1 MYDRVSSGPLP
12 RLTTICAHPM
22 TSCSSL
28 TSGQCRYSNGTLPT
42 CSLQQRSLEDSLAVE
57 AYCLTPF
64 IQAARIEEASLG
76 PWVSEAAGG
85 VCSLIAVAV
94 LQMKFR
100 ELETLSVAL
109 HLTAF
114 VLLVDP
120 RSSLDA
126 ILIDVAT
133 MHVIDLFPSGS
144 TAKYPLLATLHFHPM
159 TSCSSL
165 TSGQCRYSN
174 GTLPTCSLQQR
185 SLEDC
190 LAVEAYCLTPF
201 IQASRIECVNKR
213 FEL

>member
-1 MYDRVSSGPLP
+1 MKFRELETLSVALHLTAFVLLVDPRSSLDAILIDVATIHVIDLFPSGSTAKYPL
-12 RLTTICAHPM
+12 LATLHFHPM

-85 VCSLIAVAV
+85 VCSSIAVAV

-114 VLLVDP
+114 VLLVAP
-120 RSSLDA
+120 CSSRDV

-144 TAKYPLLATLHFHPM
+144 SAKYILPATLYLDVSAKLSPCF
-159 TSCSSL
+159 
-165 TSGQCRYSN
+165 G
-174 GTLPTCSLQQR
+174 
-185 SLEDC
+185 
-190 LAVEAYCLTPF
+190 
-201 IQASRIECVNKR
+201 
-213 FEL
+213 